1 MSPWRLAIGG
11 ALCGA
16 IALGAWLAVGPRDV
30 CSLHIEITPAPIA
43 GNRAASGAE
52 PVQAPQPAGEGRVSV
67 ANIEPRDAGSPR
79 TEIAGAR
86 VEATQATSAFGT
98 APIDAPQKAA
108 EDRVAITDVD
118 PRDVASVRAG
128 ITEAPIEDSQATSAS
143 GAEPI
148 EAPQKVQ
155 DRVPVTDVAAVDAD
169 QPVAP
174 PPAERPSVQLASL
187 GRPDAVSG
195 HAKEEANAVKTP
207 EECFL
212 ADACVDQYLW
222 SLYQRTPKIDAVKKQ
237 EQVKVTVT
245 KKGKTRTVTKTVV
258 KFVDEDFGWKDPKAA
273 ERAGMPLMNYVI
285 GGMDRSFK
293 HKLYRAL
300 HAMDDAG
307 LEPGI
312 TSAFRDDYRQ
322 LIASGKKAASDSS
335 YHGGSRRGGYGHG
348 AAADLVS
355 VKGETR
361 AQRWDSTEAL
371 WKWIDAHE
379 KELGIGRPYL
389 DRDPPHVGAVDGK
402 EFVAKRGTGKSK
414 LARSETSRRA
424 RSAVKKIARGAAPG
438 SDATKLAA
446 TMPPASAGKQGAK
459 TTSPAPRVA
468 KGAKPTTPVPARRK
482 VERTAS
488 SASGVS
494 AGTASPRSAVTK
506 SARTASPKGRSI

>member
-1 MSPWRLAIGG
+1 
-11 ALCGA
+11 
-16 IALGAWLAVGPRDV
+16 
-30 CSLHIEITPAPIA
+30 
-43 GNRAASGAE
+43 
-52 PVQAPQPAGEGRVSV
+52 
-67 ANIEPRDAGSPR
+67 
-79 TEIAGAR
+79 
-86 VEATQATSAFGT
+86 
-98 APIDAPQKAA
+98 
-108 EDRVAITDVD
+108 
-118 PRDVASVRAG
+118 
-128 ITEAPIEDSQATSAS
+128 
-143 GAEPI
+143 
-148 EAPQKVQ
+148 VQ
-155 DRVPVTDVAAVDAD
+155 DRVPLTDVVAVDAD

-174 PPAERPSVQLASL
+174 APAERPSVQLASL
-187 GRPDAVSG
+187 GRLDAVSG
-195 HAKEEANAVKTP
+195 HAKEGANAVKTP
-207 EECFL
+207 DECFL
-212 ADACVDQYLW
+212 AEACVDQYLW
-222 SLYQRTPKIDAVKKQ
+222 SLYQRTPKVDAVKKH

-245 KKGKTRTVTKTVV
+245 KKGKTRTVTKTIV
-258 KFVDEDFGWKDPKAA
+258 KLVDEDFGWKDPKAA
-273 ERAGMPLMNYVI
+273 EKAGMPPMDYVI

-293 HKLYRAL
+293 HKLYHAL
-300 HAMDDAG
+300 RAMDDAG

-322 LIASGKKAASDSS
+322 SIASGKKAASDSS

-361 AQRWDSTEAL
+361 VQRWDSTETL

-446 TMPPASAGKQGAK
+446 TASPASAGTKDVK
-459 TTSPAPRVA
+459 TTSPASRAA
-468 KGAKPTTPVPARRK
+468 KGAKPATPAAGRK
-482 VERTAS
+482 IARTAS

-506 SARTASPKGRSI
+506 NARTASPKAKSI